1 MSSSK
6 MRKKYKTRKIY
17 NKYMKEQDGGIKV
30 MLGRTD
36 DASDSHNNPLTRQLL
51 TADMFSNVLNNVT
64 NVDVISVS
72 SLSSFIITVHLPEE
86 PVLFRSD
93 TIAQDDE
100 FLQVGKIMDEK
111 SGKIIRQIVLK
122 ICILKNNG
130 NARIVTPTFTTNG
143 RNHEKEAVSV
153 LDFTNEY
160 EIQRYLYSSMMSYSG
175 NPFCPDAFGFLTIPA
190 ANGLS
195 IFDNI
200 IGRIQPGNQFHNIH
214 TYLTNL
220 YTNNMFV
227 GIILMDSIPNSYRSI
242 HDFTPGHQLYNQAH
256 YTNLSELVLSIY
268 ILTIYRGKL
277 FLLDAHPENWLC
289 NPTATELTRVKAI
302 DFGRVYR
309 INSMASIHSMKR
321 SINDDIRTFF
331 AAVQRDN
338 HRDPSV
344 VLNLIIGLLT
354 IMNVPANRIA
364 QYTDNR
370 YVNLDTQYSHVV
382 RVFQENIQ
390 NVIDMFNTNIY
401 FEKNLT
407 KLTPEERQQNLN
419 MIHRLVVISCLMDG
433 FFNYYK
439 FNIPDRKA
447 QFGHIV
453 HGLFNT
459 GVSTP
464 IQIINH
470 QIMFDLESMSTR
482 PIYDNL
488 LRKYA
493 NIYSYIVRYN
503 SDHLYPAI
511 RNYTEFRERQR
522 GIAQNALV
530 SITPYIPQMFTT
542 TGRVKKACVSGACM
556 TGSLLGKATL
566 GVGRFA
572 GNTLYSLAS
581 LTAKPFVYV
590 GKAAINSIRPKPQ
603 LPPGFK
609 PPRVVA
615 KSPPLYNGGSKKK
628 RRYTRKYKH

>member
-1 MSSSK
+1 MH
-6 MRKKYKTRKIY
+6 KKHKTQKLY
-17 NKYMKEQDGGIKV
+17 DKYIKEQDGGIKV
-30 MLGRTD
+30 MVGKTD
-36 DASDSHNNPLTRQLL
+36 DATDPNNNPLSRQLL
-51 TADMFSNVLNNVT
+51 SLDNFLNVLNQVT

-72 SLSSFIITVHLPEE
+72 SLSSFIVTVHLPEE

-93 TIAQDDE
+93 TIAQDNE
-100 FLQVGKIMDEK
+100 YLQVGKIMDEK

-122 ICILKNNG
+122 ICILKNNNVG
-130 NARIVTPTFTTNG
+130 RTVTPAFVNNG
-143 RNHEKEAVSV
+143 RNVEKEAVSV
-153 LDFTNEY
+153 FDFNNEY

-175 NPFCPDAFGFLTIPA
+175 NPFCPDAFGFVTIPA
-190 ANGLS
+190 ANGMS

-200 IGRIQPGNQFHNIH
+200 IGRIQPNNPFHNIH
-214 TYLTNL
+214 TYLSSLYASNL
-220 YTNNMFV
+220 FF
-227 GIILMDSIPNSYRSI
+227 GIILMDSIPNSYRCL
-242 HDFTPGHQLYNQAH
+242 HEFTPGRQLYNQAR
-256 YTNLSELVLSIY
+256 YTNLSELIISIY

-289 NPTATELTRVKAI
+289 NPTENELSRVKAI

-309 INSMASIHSMKR
+309 INSIASIHSMKR

-331 AAVQRDN
+331 DHVRREN
-338 HRDPSV
+338 GNDPSV
-344 VLNLIIGLLT
+344 LSNLIVGLLT

-364 QYTDNR
+364 QYTDR
-370 YVNLDTQYSHVV
+370 YVSLDTQYSHVV
-382 RVFQENIQ
+382 RIFQENIQ

-407 KLTPEERQQNLN
+407 TLTPEERQQNLN
-419 MIHRLVVISCLMDG
+419 MIHRLVVMSCLMDG

-439 FNIPDRKA
+439 FAIPDRKA

-464 IQIINH
+464 VQIINER
-470 QIMFDLESMSTR
+470 IMFDLESMNTR

-488 LRKYA
+488 LIKYA

-503 SDHLYPAI
+503 SDRLYPNI
-511 RNYTEFRERQR
+511 RNYAEFRERQR
-522 GIAQNALV
+522 SIAQNALIG
-530 SITPYIPQMFTT
+530 ITPHIPQMFTT
-542 TGRVKKACVSGACM
+542 KGRIKNACISGACM
-556 TGSLLGKATL
+556 TGSFLGKATL

-581 LTAKPFVYV
+581 FTAKPFVYA
-590 GKAAINSIRPKPQ
+590 GKAALKSMRPKP
-603 LPPGFK
+603 PPGVIQ
-609 PPRVVA
+609 PRVFSR
-615 KSPPLYNGGSKKK
+615 SPQTHNGGSKKK

>member
-1 MSSSK
+1 
-6 MRKKYKTRKIY
+6 
-17 NKYMKEQDGGIKV
+17 MKEQDGGIKV
-30 MLGRTD
+30 MVGRTD
-36 DASDSHNNPLTRQLL
+36 DAADPNNNPLSRQLL
-51 TADMFSNVLNNVT
+51 TANLFSNVLNHVT

-72 SLSSFIITVHLPEE
+72 SLSSFVITVHLPEE

-122 ICILKNNG
+122 ICILKNNSH
-130 NARIVTPTFTTNG
+130 ARIVTPTFTTNG

-190 ANGLS
+190 VNGLS

-200 IGRIQPGNQFHNIH
+200 IGRIQPTNRFRDIH
-214 TYLTNL
+214 TYLNRL
-220 YTNNMFV
+220 YTNNLFV

-309 INSMASIHSMKR
+309 INSIANIQSMNT
-321 SINDDIRTFF
+321 SINTDIRTFF

-344 VLNLIIGLLT
+344 VLNLIVGLLT
-354 IMNVPANRIA
+354 IMNVPIDRIA

-382 RVFQENIQ
+382 RTFQGHCTD
-390 NVIDMFNTNIY
+390 VIDMFNTNIY
-401 FEKNLT
+401 FKKNLT
-407 KLTPEERQQNLN
+407 TLTPEERQQNLN

-522 GIAQNALV
+522 GIAQNALIG
-530 SITPYIPQMFTT
+530 ITPYIPQMFTT

-566 GVGRFA
+566 GVGRFT

-581 LTAKPFVYV
+581 LTARPFVYV
-590 GKAAINSIRPKPQ
+590 GEAAINSMRPKPQ

-615 KSPPLYNGGSKKK
+615 KSPPLYNGGLHTGNG
-628 RRYTRKYKH
+628 TRKKQSTRKIIKT